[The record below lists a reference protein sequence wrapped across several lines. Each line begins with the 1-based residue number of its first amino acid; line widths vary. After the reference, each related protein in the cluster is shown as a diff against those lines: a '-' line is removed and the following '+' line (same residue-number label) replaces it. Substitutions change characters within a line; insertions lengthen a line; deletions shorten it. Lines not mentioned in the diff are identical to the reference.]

1 MTTTLLPSVLITLMY
16 FLAGFSKIKNFD
28 SVVNGFAGKLSLP
41 VALATLAIVLVI
53 ILEIAAPAVIV
64 AHTTGMSTN
73 RQWAKWSALA
83 LAGFTLLAT
92 VLYHFPPTGSEYYKF
107 MSNLTALGALLLLFN
122 CL

>member
-28 SVVNGFAGKLSLP
+28 SVVNGLASKLNLP
-41 VALATLAIVLVI
+41 VVLATLAIVLVI
-53 ILEIAAPAVIV
+53 VLEIAAPAVIT
-64 AHTTGMSTN
+64 AHTTGTFTN

-83 LAGFTLLAT
+83 LAAFTVLAT
-92 VLYHFPPTGSEYYKF
+92 ALYHFPPTGSEYYAF

-122 CL
+122 SL